1 MYLIKIQ
8 LQNSSSTW
16 LELLEP
22 CSKSVEIILEIYTR
36 DILSVLLDHFVSV
49 AVKYF
54 TLKCYEHKNKNI
66 NCINVQWHF
75 EDF

>member
-1 MYLIKIQ
+1 MYLIKNQ

-36 DILSVLLDHFVSV
+36 DILSVLLDHFVCLLLLGTS
-49 AVKYF
+49 
-54 TLKCYEHKNKNI
+54 L
-66 NCINVQWHF
+66 
-75 EDF
+75 